1 MYEIAKRLRE
11 DSKQVYY
18 PIIMVCRLN
27 LILLVIEL
35 RYIGAGKEDMTEV

>member
-1 MYEIAKRLRE
+1 MYELAKWIRE

-27 LILLVIEL
+27 LILLVIEML
-35 RYIGAGKEDMTEV
+35 YIGAGKEDMSEF